1 MRMAQ
6 RGFKDV
12 DVESLQVFSGT
23 SSRLSQRIVVSEC
36 VVRNWRMTTLDLKK
50 AFLKGVTYEE
60 LADLTGEATRGV
72 NFEVAAGT
80 AEILRTIPASAR
92 LITRRTS

>member
-1 MRMAQ
+1 MRMPQ

-12 DVESLQVFSGT
+12 DADSLQVSSGA

-36 VVRNWRMTTLDLKK
+36 VVRKWRMTTLDVKK

-60 LADLTGEATRGV
+60 LAELNRRGEPGR
-72 NFEVAAGT
+72 
-80 AEILRTIPASAR
+80 
-92 LITRRTS
+92 